1 MTEANVTAEISGNTV
16 QLEGINHRR
25 VDRSMQ
31 FLLQYLI
38 ECNSVCHENA
48 LLIALMNLKLDQKD
62 FDKSLNIEKWLQML
76 HYYIDE
82 INVKL
87 NPISFKIVTVNH
99 DLGKRQINSRIQ
111 SKFEH
116 FITQINRNHIRNNSN
131 ISLSGERIEQQI
143 TDNIN
148 ELMLPKSNKFYVYIN
163 TQSTNETKLATNF
176 TPKEIEFIKWSIQQF
191 IDESNII
198 QYKSENFN
206 SQDGIVTSIN
216 KILSEKTHNPQ
227 ISWNQYISYAVGSTQ
242 LSNYKDFSP
251 LETEHILK
259 QLTDLKWFY
268 RTSNGKFGM
277 DIRCVAELQDLL
289 VNNYDLPVCQICNKI
304 VQMGVTCGNIS
315 HFTDDNDDNED
326 GENLDNE
333 NKPTKVIWH
342 VDCFQYYMSHV
353 SENCNGCNNSLITGG
368 LYVI

>member
-1 MTEANVTAEISGNTV
+1 MTDAYATTEMSDNGV
-16 QLEGINHRR
+16 QLQDVNHRR
-25 VDRSMQ
+25 VDRSTQ

-38 ECNSVCHENA
+38 ECNCVCHENA
-48 LLIALMNLKLDQKD
+48 LLLALMNLKLDQKD
-62 FDKSLNIEKWLQML
+62 FDRNLDIKQWLQIL

-87 NPISFKIVTVNH
+87 NPMLFKIVTVNH
-99 DLGKRQINSRIQ
+99 DLGKRQITSRIQ
-111 SKFEH
+111 SKFQN
-116 FITQINRNHIRNNSN
+116 FITEINRNHIMNNNN

-143 TDNIN
+143 TSDIN
-148 ELMLPKSNKFYVYIN
+148 ELALPKSNKFYVYIN

-176 TPKEIEFIKWSIQQF
+176 TTKEIEFIKWSMQQF

-198 QYKSENFN
+198 QYKSGNFN
-206 SQDGIVTSIN
+206 SQNGIVASIN
-216 KILSEKTHNPQ
+216 KILAEKTHNPQ
-227 ISWNQYISYAVGSTQ
+227 ISWDQYISYSVGSTH
-242 LSNYKDFSP
+242 LSNYKDLSP

-268 RTSNGKFGM
+268 RTNNGKFGM
-277 DIRCVAELQDLL
+277 DIRCIAELQDLL
-289 VNNYDLPVCQICNKI
+289 INNYDLPVCQICNKI
-304 VQMGVTCGNIS
+304 VQMGVTCGNIA
-315 HFTDDNDDNED
+315 HFSDDGDDDED
-326 GENLDNE
+326 EDNQDNE
-333 NKPTKVIWH
+333 NKPTKVVWH